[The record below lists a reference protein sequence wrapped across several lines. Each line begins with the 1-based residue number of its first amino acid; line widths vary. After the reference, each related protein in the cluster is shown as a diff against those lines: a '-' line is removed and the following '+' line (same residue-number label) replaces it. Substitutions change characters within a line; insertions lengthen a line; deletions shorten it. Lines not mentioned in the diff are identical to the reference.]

1 MTNKAIK
8 GLLIKLSPYNLNE
21 LRIERCQV
29 TENFISSI

>member
-29 TENFISSI
+29 AENFISSI